1 MTIGD
6 VAKAVGVDR
15 RTIRYYERRGLLNC
29 SRTPSRYRLF
39 GEHELLSLKLIRSLR
54 RLDFSIPE
62 IARLLPMLLKPKGP
76 KTSSAKRLKEIL
88 TQRLHRVD
96 EQLRELTVVHQTL
109 TQRVG
114 RLASLKTPKQDSCCE
129 PFCGP
134 ETCAPRF
141 IQIQSPSSNRNRGKE
156 VTP

>member
-6 VAKAVGVDR
+6 VAKAVGVDP
-15 RTIRYYERRGLLNC
+15 RTIRYYERQGLLNC

-39 GEHELLSLKLIRSLR
+39 GARELLQLKLIRSLR

-62 IARLLPMLLKPKGP
+62 IAKLLPMLLKPRSQKIR
-76 KTSSAKRLKEIL
+76 SAGRLKAML
-88 TQRLHRVD
+88 TQRLNRVN
-96 EQLRELTVVHQTL
+96 EQLKELTVVHQTL
-109 TQRVG
+109 IQRVG
-114 RLASLKTPKQDSCCE
+114 RLAVLKTVGQESCCE

-134 ETCAPRF
+134 ETCAPSVIR
-141 IQIQSPSSNRNRGKE
+141 IKSPSSNQTEE